1 MDLGVIANNWK
12 FLLVQGLIG
21 FGPFIGGTLR
31 LAIPAIVLG
40 FVLGIFV
47 GLARLAE
54 ARWIRVPATA
64 YVEFFRGVP
73 LVMVIFWIWFI
84 IPQLLRLPIPEYGVA
99 LTAFVIFEA
108 AYFTASRIRG
118 YVPQRQT
125 LRRVSRSA
133 SEILRPDFFTRL
145 MSAVA
150 AMIWPAWQ

>member
-1 MDLGVIANNWK
+1 MLDLAVIVNNFR
-12 FLLVQGLIG
+12 FLVVQGLLGLGG
-21 FGPFIGGTLR
+21 FTGGTLR

-47 GLARLAE
+47 GVARLAR
-54 ARWIRVPATA
+54 ARWIRLPATL

-108 AYFTASRIRG
+108 A
-118 YVPQRQT
+118 
-125 LRRVSRSA
+125 
-133 SEILRPDFFTRL
+133 
-145 MSAVA
+145 
-150 AMIWPAWQ
+150 